1 MVMQMRKK
9 GFSSG
14 ALRLAEK
21 INKNQNISV
30 DIGQVMFKPTVTI
43 SSDIWKQNQAKSN
56 ANPKKWVISES
67 KTEEGA
73 LYPMNISKKILL
85 MRSNGRLVE
94 LFLMIKDPWRVFLQL
109 TIQMVHHLL
118 HILN

>member
-1 MVMQMRKK
+1 MHLAHIQFYGYADEGKK

-21 INKNQNISV
+21 INMNQNISV

-56 ANPKKWVISES
+56 AHPNKWVISEVEDGGGGVIPYEYKQKNFVS
-67 KTEEGA
+67 TIRLKVNV
-73 LYPMNISKKILL
+73 LSPM
-85 MRSNGRLVE
+85 R
-94 LFLMIKDPWRVFLQL
+94 
-109 TIQMVHHLL
+109 
-118 HILN
+118 